1 MGAAG
6 TIQMDGSVPQPRICT
21 TRDGEQAIMSSMV
34 RRRARAIRQQEE
46 HETYRRR
53 EEVST
58 KTPNGPCRHDLGG
71 AELDYIRPRHR
82 ASRMDA
88 EMSGHVGSLIGQ

>member
-6 TIQMDGSVPQPRICT
+6 IIQMDGSVPQPRICT
-21 TRDGEQAIMSSMV
+21 TRDGEQAIMCPVV
-34 RRRARAIRQQEE
+34 RRRPRAIRQQEE

-53 EEVST
+53 EEVNT
-58 KTPNGPCRHDLGG
+58 KTPNDDLGG
-71 AELDYIRPRHR
+71 AEHDYILPRHR

-88 EMSGHVGSLIGQ
+88 EMSRHVGSLIGQ